1 MILKEYLCAEE
12 SVRSSNVDD
21 SNRTLSVLDES
32 EADQI
37 LVLMTKD
44 AIQADNV
51 WGDIHRNRYLST
63 LRDPPDHLTPEYGE
77 DLHPAIKQDELHESK
92 LWSTMIDWKAVKYA
106 EA

>member
-44 AIQADNV
+44 AI
-51 WGDIHRNRYLST
+51 
-63 LRDPPDHLTPEYGE
+63 
-77 DLHPAIKQDELHESK
+77 
-92 LWSTMIDWKAVKYA
+92 
-106 EA
+106 